1 MEKDDN
7 TWLRVAYVCF
17 ALIVGFTATKFF
29 NTVGIE
35 SGWAERYDDW
45 YPLASSIGSVLL
57 GLGTFFYLGRDAET
71 KDYHLNAIAELRK
84 VTWPSFEDTQRM
96 TIIVVVVVGVFS
108 AILTLFDIA
117 WSNILGLILS

>member
-7 TWLRVAYVCF
+7 TWLRIAYVCF

-29 NTVGIE
+29 STLGIE
-35 SGWAERYDDW
+35 SGWTERYEW
-45 YPLASSIGSVLL
+45 YPLASSIASVATGLL
-57 GLGTFFYLGRDAET
+57 TFFFMGRDKET

-84 VTWPSFEDTQRM
+84 VTWPSFEDTKRM
-96 TIIVVVVVGVFS
+96 TVIVVVVVGVFS
-108 AILTLFDIA
+108 AILTLFDVA